1 MGAIQHEHDT
11 CALAANPPFTNP
23 VTRVTPCRPSLIYAN
38 LDTCAFSTTAT
49 PRPPSTP
56 QEPDSEGVPD
66 EQLATTA
73 WTNYRQRNDSHIVD
87 HFQGLYKSTLV
98 CPQCSYS
105 SMKFDP
111 FMYLSLPLPESKVKQ
126 LCAILLH
133 ADGAAP
139 PREYGLEVPQSGG
152 FGVMLR
158 R

>member
-1 MGAIQHEHDT
+1 M
-11 CALAANPPFTNP
+11 CAVSETPLLEQSILFHNASVAASCPPQPKNTGFL
-23 VTRVTPCRPSLIYAN
+23 PSA
-38 LDTCAFSTTAT
+38 AFS
-49 PRPPSTP
+49 

-139 PREYGLEVPQSGG
+139 PREYGLEVSQSGVVVVCRQSQVLTYQSRG
-152 FGVMLR
+152 GGSP
-158 R
+158 